1 MKKVII
7 LAMTVSIWV
16 SGICNPISSNVVY
29 ERTTKELLSATSSN
43 SKYEPYRY
51 IWNYFIQKGIS
62 PQVTAG
68 IMGNMYIESKFN
80 STVRSSSG
88 YYGYVQMSKGL
99 QRLITQKYGS
109 LSSTSQLLHISNWVK
124 GIETGEL
131 AYMQNSFSKTQFA
144 SPEHAAQAFAK
155 YYERPKS
162 KNFTN
167 RMHNARLIYD
177 YFMRDRK

>member
-7 LAMTVSIWV
+7 LVMTVSIWI
-16 SGICNPISSNVVY
+16 SGICNPISSNAIY
-29 ERTTKELLSATSSN
+29 ESAKKELTHATSK

-51 IWNYFIQKGIS
+51 IWNYFIQNGIS
-62 PQVTAG
+62 PQVAAG

-80 STVRSSSG
+80 STIRSSSG
-88 YYGYVQMSKGL
+88 YYGYVQMSKSL
-99 QRLITQKYGS
+99 QRLVTKKYGS
-109 LSSTSQLLHISNWVK
+109 LASNNQLLHISNWVK
-124 GIETGEL
+124 GMETGEL
-131 AYMQNSFSKTQFA
+131 AYMQNSFSKMQFT

-162 KNFTN
+162 TNFTN

>member
-7 LAMTVSIWV
+7 LTITLSIWV
-16 SGICNPISSNVVY
+16 NGICNPISSNPTY
-29 ERTTKELLSATSSN
+29 ERTTQELLQVTN
-43 SKYEPYRY
+43 KSKYEPYRY

-80 STVRSSSG
+80 SAVKSSSG
-88 YYGYVQMSKGL
+88 YYGYVQMSKSL
-99 QRLITQKYGS
+99 QRLVIKKYGS
-109 LSSTSQLLHISNWVK
+109 LSSNSQLLHISNWTK
-124 GIETGEL
+124 GLETGEL
-131 AYMQNSFSKTQFA
+131 AYMQNSFSKMQFA

-162 KNFTN
+162 KNFMN
-167 RMHNARLIYD
+167 RMQNARLIYD

>member
-7 LAMTVSIWV
+7 LTITLSIWV
-16 SGICNPISSNVVY
+16 NGICSPISSNPTY
-29 ERTTKELLSATSSN
+29 ERTTQELLQVTN
-43 SKYEPYRY
+43 KSKYEPYRH

-62 PQVTAG
+62 PRVAAG

-80 STVRSSSG
+80 SAVRSSSG
-88 YYGYVQMSKGL
+88 YYGYVQMSKSL
-99 QRLITQKYGS
+99 QRLVSKKYGS
-109 LSSTSQLLHISNWVK
+109 LSSNSQLLHISNWVK
-124 GIETGEL
+124 GLETGEL
-131 AYMQNSFSKTQFA
+131 AYMQNFFSRMQFTG
-144 SPEHAAQAFAK
+144 PEHAAQAFAK

-162 KNFTN
+162 KNYMN

>member
-7 LAMTVSIWV
+7 LVMTVSIWI
-16 SGICNPISSNVVY
+16 SGICNPMSSNAVY
-29 ERTTKELLSATSSN
+29 NRATQELLHN
-43 SKYEPYRY
+43 QSKYEPYRH

-68 IMGNMYIESKFN
+68 IMGNMYVESKFS
-80 STVRSSSG
+80 STIRSSSG
-88 YYGYVQMSKGL
+88 YYGYVQISKTL
-99 QRLITQKYGS
+99 QRLVTSKYGS
-109 LSSTSQLLHISNWVK
+109 LSANNQLLHISNWVR
-124 GIETGEL
+124 GLETGEL
-131 AYMQNSFSKTQFA
+131 GYMQSSFSRIKYV

-162 KNFTN
+162 KNYTN

>member
-16 SGICNPISSNVVY
+16 SGICNPLSSNAVY
-29 ERTTKELLSATSSN
+29 EKAKQELLRTTNK

-88 YYGYVQMSKGL
+88 YYGYVQMSKSL
-99 QRLITQKYGS
+99 QRLVSKKYGS
-109 LSSTSQLLHISNWVK
+109 LSSNSQLLHISNWVK
-124 GIETGEL
+124 GLETGEL
-131 AYMQNSFSKTQFA
+131 AYMQNSFSRMQFT

-162 KNFTN
+162 KNYMN

>member
-7 LAMTVSIWV
+7 LVMALSIWISGV
-16 SGICNPISSNVVY
+16 SNPTKSNAVY
-29 ERTTKELLSATSSN
+29 KRTTQELTHMTKKSQ
-43 SKYEPYRY
+43 YEPYRY

-68 IMGNMYIESKFN
+68 IMGNMYTESKFN

-88 YYGYVQMSKGL
+88 YYGYVQMSRTL
-99 QRLITQKYGS
+99 QRLVTKKYGS
-109 LSSTSQLLHISNWVK
+109 LSADNQLLHISNWAR
-124 GIETGEL
+124 GLETGEL
-131 AYMQNSFSKTQFA
+131 AYMQSSFNKKYA
-144 SPEHAAQAFAK
+144 SPEQAAHAFAR

-162 KNFTN
+162 KNYTN